1 MFNARLIGWFRSRCE
16 KLTAEARSFALTHAI
31 GGLLGLAGA
40 LMWAMFGAPHGT
52 LEWCVLVW
60 LASPLG
66 LAVLAFNAVP
76 MRALQM
82 ASSLN
87 AIAMLGG
94 LAALSGGIASIFMP
108 WLVLVPAEAALSRRP
123 LALAMSMIAG
133 AASIVLLAS
142 FASDLPRFV
151 LPPLWHS
158 SLMSASLVGCLLY
171 AGMLALNVRS
181 VHAKATQDLQ
191 RSEASY
197 RFLADNAADLI
208 LRLSASGRVVYA
220 SPAVATLTGQTL
232 GTLAGAD
239 FTSLVFADDV
249 AKVQRAVIRAGYF
262 GEELAIECRLRDARG
277 EPAWIELKCRPVHRA
292 EESARRPSWRNWWRS
307 RKASAQGMEII
318 AIGRDITARHR
329 HEEELKRAAE
339 LAESHSR
346 AKSRFLANMSHELR
360 TPLNSILGFS
370 EMISGEMLGPLGNAR
385 YREYAGLIGESGK
398 YLLNLIN
405 DILDVAKI
413 EAGKFVLAPESVNLA
428 QTLERTLLVMA
439 PQYREKGVELKVA
452 VAADLPVI
460 TADARAVRQILF
472 NLLSN
477 ALKFTPAGGRA
488 EIRLAH
494 SGADIVLDVSDTG
507 IGISEADLKRLARP
521 FEQVSNSYA
530 RTQTGTGLGLS
541 LVKSLAALHG
551 GTLSIKSTLGKGTCV
566 SVRLP
571 ISGSLA
577 QTSASGV
584 AAAA

>member
-1 MFNARLIGWFRSRCE
+1 MFSTRLIRRFVGRWE
-16 KLTAEARSFALTHAI
+16 KLSAEARSYALTHGM
-31 GGLLGLAGA
+31 GGLAGLAGA
-40 LMWAMFGAPHGT
+40 LMWAMLGAPRGA

-60 LASPLG
+60 LTSPLG
-66 LAVLAFNAVP
+66 LAALAFSVVP
-76 MRALQM
+76 MRVLQM
-82 ASSLN
+82 ASSVN
-87 AIAMLGG
+87 AVAILTG
-94 LAALSGGIASIFMP
+94 LAALSGGVASIFMP

-123 LALAMSMIAG
+123 LALAVSMAAG
-133 AASIVLLAS
+133 AGSALVLAS
-142 FASDLPRFV
+142 FAPDLPQFA
-151 LPPLWHS
+151 LPLPWHTG
-158 SLMSASLVGCLLY
+158 LMSASLVGCLLY

-181 VHAKATQDLQ
+181 VHAKAAQALQ

-208 LRLSASGRVVYA
+208 LRLSASGRVLYA
-220 SPAVATLTGQTL
+220 SPAAELLTGQTFSAL
-232 GTLAGAD
+232 TGVDFSSLILAE
-239 FTSLVFADDV
+239 DV

-262 GEELAIECRLRDARG
+262 GEELAIECRLRDAHG
-277 EPAWIELKCRPVHRA
+277 EPAWIELKCSPVHRA
-292 EESARRPSWRNWWRS
+292 EPSSRRSSWRNLWRS
-307 RKASAQGMEII
+307 QRSASQGMEII
-318 AIGRDITARHR
+318 AIGRDITVRHR

-370 EMISGEMLGPLGNAR
+370 EMIAREMLGPLGNAR
-385 YREYAGLIGESGK
+385 YREYAGLIGESGQ

-413 EAGKFVLAPESVNLA
+413 EAGKFVLSPEPLNLA
-428 QTLERTLLVMA
+428 QTLERTLLVMM
-439 PQYREKGVELKVA
+439 PQYREKGVELRVSVA
-452 VAADLPVI
+452 PDLPLI

-477 ALKFTPAGGRA
+477 ALKFTPPGGRA
-488 EIRLAH
+488 EVRLAH
-494 SGADIVLDVSDTG
+494 SGQEVLLDVADTG

-521 FEQVSNSYA
+521 FEQAANSYA
-530 RTQTGTGLGLS
+530 RAQTGTGLGLS

-551 GTLSIKSTLGKGTCV
+551 GALSIKSTLGKGTSV

-571 ISGSLA
+571 TNGAAA
-577 QTSASGV
+577 QTPASGI